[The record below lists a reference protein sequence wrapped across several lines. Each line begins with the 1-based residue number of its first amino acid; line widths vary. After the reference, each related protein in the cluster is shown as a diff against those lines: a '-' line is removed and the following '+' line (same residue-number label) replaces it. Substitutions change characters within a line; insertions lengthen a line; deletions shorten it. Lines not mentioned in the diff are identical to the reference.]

1 MKTITLVLAIALSTT
16 LFSQEI
22 EVKEVKI
29 ESKIN
34 LAGTELMKYKKKKVA
49 SYVLMTIGAG
59 LAALS
64 TMEEEAKPMLYL
76 GGAMGLVGFTIN
88 ISSLSNLGKASK
100 HLINYKD

>member
-1 MKTITLVLAIALSTT
+1 MKTILLITAITLSTT

-34 LAGTELMKYKKKKVA
+34 LAGTELQKYKKKKVA
-49 SYVLMTIGAG
+49 SYVLMITGAG
-59 LAALS
+59 LAALI

-76 GGAMGLVGFTIN
+76 GGMMGLVGFTIN

-100 HLINYKD
+100 HLIEFKD